1 MLFLLDS
8 SLIEIDPESDTL
20 NRALTA
26 LLLSYQSGHHMLF
39 MEMADLRALRV
50 KLDPSLSSSGR
61 KALQTLYNKLPVYK
75 QAISKISTFVI
86 VYLPKDGENIATR
99 DGNVWK
105 VPLTYFSPG
114 LLQSTILGENDRDA
128 ELYIL
133 LANQYRLNEKLF
145 LFNVSAR
152 PRSGGGS
159 GIVRVLSNYLSTEIS
174 PCLCITDSDK
184 LHPGYGKSAT
194 VRGCEELAAT
204 DSKILEYLLLEER
217 EIENFLPTELIERS
231 SPHFVNFIEAINE
244 VQEYST
250 HMWSYLDIKKG
261 IALDWI
267 EKKDNPT
274 QNFWKCFLD
283 HFRDLREKCGR
294 CNSDKKPKICECS
307 SVPGLGE
314 KVLDRCLDY
323 MKENPP
329 RLTAGLFNKGADW
342 EDVGKLSFA
351 FLLAPSGEAIRKF

>member
-8 SLIEIDPESDTL
+8 SLVDIDPESDIL

-39 MEMADLRALRV
+39 MEMADLRALRA
-50 KLDPSLSSSGR
+50 KLDPALSSSGR

-75 QAISKISTFVI
+75 EAISNIPTFVV
-86 VYLPKDGENIATR
+86 VYLPKDGESVATR
-99 DGNVWK
+99 EGRVWK

-133 LANQYRLNEKLF
+133 LANQYRLNERLY

-159 GIVRVLSNYLSTEIS
+159 GIVRVLNNYLSTEIS
-174 PCLCITDSDK
+174 PCLCVTDSDK
-184 LHPGYGKSAT
+184 LHPGCGKSAT

-204 DSKILEYLLLEER
+204 DSRIIDYLLLEER
-217 EIENFLPTELIERS
+217 EIENFLPIELIERS
-231 SPHFVNFIEAINE
+231 SPQCANFIEAINE
-244 VQEYST
+244 VQDYSAQ
-250 HMWSYLDIKKG
+250 MWSYLDIKKG

-274 QNFWKCFLD
+274 QSYWRCFLD
-283 HFRDLREKCGR
+283 HFRNLRENCAA
-294 CNSDKKPKICECS
+294 CNSEGKRKECECS
-307 SVPGLGE
+307 SITGLGE
-314 KVLDRCLDY
+314 KVLDKCLDY

-329 RLTAGLFNKGADW
+329 RLTSGLFNKGAEW
-342 EDVGKLSFA
+342 EEVGKLVFS
-351 FLLAPSGEAIRKF
+351 FLLAPSGEAIRQA